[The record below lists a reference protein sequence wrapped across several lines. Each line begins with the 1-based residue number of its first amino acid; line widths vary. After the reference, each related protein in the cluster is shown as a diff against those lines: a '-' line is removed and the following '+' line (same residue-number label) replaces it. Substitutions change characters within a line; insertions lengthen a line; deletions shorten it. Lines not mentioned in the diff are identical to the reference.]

1 MEGRLRGGAV
11 SSHEE
16 QARTRA
22 RRELVAAI
30 EELGYPAEFGEVIAH
45 ELGGEKSM
53 RRMTY
58 YLRGANPHS
67 PEEIADE
74 MLAILQ
80 LRRTWVEH
88 KVSERAGASMTAFYN
103 RPREDE

>member
-1 MEGRLRGGAV
+1 MSLSASADERRRKQEAR
-11 SSHEE
+11 E
-16 QARTRA
+16 Q
-22 RRELVAAI
+22 LIDAI
-30 EELGYPAEFGEVIAH
+30 EQLGYPGEFGEVIAQ

-53 RRMTY
+53 RRMTA

-80 LRRTWVEH
+80 LRHTWVEQ
-88 KVSERAGASMTAFYN
+88 KESEHANASITAFYN
-103 RPREDE
+103 REREEQ

>member
-1 MEGRLRGGAV
+1 MSTSAEDRQRRQ
-11 SSHEE
+11 
-16 QARTRA
+16 QAR
-22 RRELVAAI
+22 EQLVDAV
-30 EELGYPAEFGEVIAH
+30 EQLGYPAEFGEVIAH

-53 RRMTY
+53 RRMTA

-80 LRRTWVEH
+80 LRHTWVEQ
-88 KVSERAGASMTAFYN
+88 KISEHANASITAFYN
-103 RPREDE
+103 RERDDE